1 MECGTG
7 AGKEGTT
14 AEVAGVNQESLL
26 QILRELLPA
35 HSPGGD
41 EGEIDRILLPRFREC
56 CQDVEQ
62 DAAENIVGVIRG
74 AGERPPHL
82 VAAHKDELGMIVKR
96 IEPDGLLRVQEI
108 GGAYPWKYGEGMV
121 DILAPGGVIQGV
133 MGIGSLH
140 TTEETPS
147 VERARTAALEWS
159 MVRVFTRRTRE
170 ELEALGVGPGTRV
183 VVARERKA
191 PVLLRDC
198 VCGYAI
204 DDKAALAVML
214 DAMQQLAAGQLPPG
228 DIYFAATSTE
238 EQSGLGAP
246 ALARRLPVESM
257 LALEIGPVE
266 PEYGLELDDRPI
278 IWYKDRL
285 VTYTKSFCD
294 ELVAVGARIG
304 IGTQRAVYSR
314 AVTDASACRQTG
326 QVGRVAVLSF
336 PTLNSHGYEVAPV
349 EGILN
354 MSRLLLAYLRETC
367 GVTS

>member
-1 MECGTG
+1 
-7 AGKEGTT
+7 
-14 AEVAGVNQESLL
+14 VNQESLL
-26 QILRELLPA
+26 QWLRELLPA

-41 EGEIDRILLPRFREC
+41 EGEIDRILLPNFREC
-56 CQDVEQ
+56 CQDVHQ
-62 DAAENIVGVIRG
+62 DSAENLIGVIRG
-74 AGERPPHL
+74 AGDRPPLL
-82 VAAHKDELGMIVKR
+82 VAVHKDELGMIVKR
-96 IEPDGLLRVQEI
+96 IEPDGALRVQEI
-108 GGAYPWKYGEGMV
+108 GGAFPWKYGEGLV
-121 DILAPGGVIQGV
+121 DVLTPDGVVQGV
-133 MGIGSLH
+133 MGVGSCH

-147 VERARTAALEWS
+147 VEQARMRALEWS

-170 ELEALGVGPGTRV
+170 QLEGMGVGPGTRV
-183 VVARERKA
+183 VIARDRKG

-198 VCGYAI
+198 VCGYGI

-214 DAMQQLAAGQLPPG
+214 DAMQQLAAGPPPSG

-246 ALARRLPVESM
+246 VAARRLPVESM

-266 PEYGLELDDRPI
+266 PEYGLSLDGRPI

-294 ELVAVGARIG
+294 ELVTVGARIG
-304 IGTQRAVYSR
+304 IDTQKAVYSR
-314 AVTDASACRQTG
+314 AVTDAAACRQTG

-354 MSRLLLAYLRETC
+354 MSRLLLAYLTGEE
-367 GVTS
+367 GASD